1 MSEYSTDEL
10 TDRICWPTRE
20 ETKNA
25 IIAKLRAADRLC
37 EAAQRKINIQAMD
50 EGLWWEAITAS
61 EAYIQNALRELHA
74 IIKQAIAEYKGKEKL

>member
-1 MSEYSTDEL
+1 MSKFSTDEL

-37 EAAQRKINIQAMD
+37 EAAKRID
-50 EGLWWEAITAS
+50 ED
-61 EAYIQNALRELHA
+61 ALSLANQHDLRIALANYRE
-74 IIKQAIAEYKGKEKL
+74 K